1 MGDVAIAM
9 QRAPLRTPGWVKT
22 SPTKFVNIVGTGVY
36 GETRLPTDA
45 LGSFALTL
53 TNVVTGS
60 AIQIES
66 QDGST
71 TLHNSAA
78 AGSTVGITL
87 QAYAAG
93 SPLNDL
99 RIKVR
104 KGSAAPYYQPY
115 ETLTTAVV
123 GAQSIYVSQIPD

>member
-1 MGDVAIAM
+1 MAGIPNPSIQFFPMSRGNAVH
-9 QRAPLRTPGWVKT
+9 
-22 SPTKFVNIVGTGVY
+22 
-36 GETRLPTDA
+36 
-45 LGSFALTL
+45 LGSVSLGVARFSTDPIGNFALTL

-71 TLHNSAA
+71 TLHNGTAS
-78 AGSTVGITL
+78 GSTVGIAL

-93 SPLNDL
+93 SPLNNL

>member
-1 MGDVAIAM
+1 MSVSIPTALGTTLGAG
-9 QRAPLRTPGWVKT
+9 RGKNAPFAFAV
-22 SPTKFVNIVGTGVY
+22 SSGVFAF
-36 GETRLPTDA
+36 PTDPI
-45 LGSFALTL
+45 GNFALTL

-60 AIQIES
+60 SIQIES

-71 TLHNSAA
+71 TLHNSTA
-78 AGSTVGITL
+78 AGATVNITL

-93 SPLNDL
+93 SPLNEL

>member
-1 MGDVAIAM
+1 MAGIPNPSIQFFPMSRGNAVHLGQVAFGVARFSTDPI
-9 QRAPLRTPGWVKT
+9 
-22 SPTKFVNIVGTGVY
+22 GTF
-36 GETRLPTDA
+36 
-45 LGSFALTL
+45 SLTL

-71 TLHNSAA
+71 TLHNSTA
-78 AGSTVGITL
+78 AGSTVNITL
-87 QAYAAG
+87 QAYSAG
-93 SPLNDL
+93 SNLNNL
-99 RIKVR
+99 RVKVR

>member
-1 MGDVAIAM
+1 MSVSIPTALGTTLGAG
-9 QRAPLRTPGWVKT
+9 RGKNAPFAFAV
-22 SPTKFVNIVGTGVY
+22 SSGVFAF
-36 GETRLPTDA
+36 PTDPI
-45 LGSFALTL
+45 GNFALTL

-71 TLHNSAA
+71 TLHNSTAT
-78 AGSTVGITL
+78 GSTVNITL

-93 SPLNDL
+93 SNLNDL

-115 ETLTTAVV
+115 ETLTTAIV
-123 GAQSIYVSQIPD
+123 GSQSIYVSQIPD